1 MVAAVFKKDPL
12 FFQRLAKS
20 NGLYAGNLDGSWGP
34 LTQGAAD
41 AWDKLAAATAKTYGT
56 FDART
61 EENIASLVPKA
72 QRAARQF
79 LVAAKPFA
87 FTVKILSG
95 GRTYAEQT
103 AIYAQGRRGIKGEK
117 VVTNAPA
124 GSSNHNFGVAFDVG
138 IFNGTKYFI
147 GATKAE
153 TDAYL
158 NLRKM
163 TKAAVLELDW
173 GGDWKSSK
181 DYPHYEL
188 HTGMTVK
195 QVRAA
200 LESGKAYV

>member
-1 MVAAVFKKDPL
+1 MVAAVFKRDAL

-20 NGLYAGNLDGSWGP
+20 SGLYSGNLDGGWGP

-79 LVAAKPFA
+79 LVACKA
-87 FTVKILSG
+87 FPYTVKILSG

-103 AIYAQGRRGIKGEK
+103 AIYAQGRGAPGKI
-117 VVTNAPA
+117 VTNAPA
-124 GSSNHNFGVAFDVG
+124 GSSNHNFGIAFDVG
-138 IFNGTKYFI
+138 IFDGSKYFT
-147 GATKAE
+147 GETAATNKP
-153 TDAYL
+153 YL
-158 NLRKM
+158 DLRRL
-163 TKAAVLELDW
+163 TRPAVLELDW
-173 GGDWKSSK
+173 GGDWRSSK

-188 HTGMTVK
+188 HTGMTTK

-200 LESGKAYV
+200 LESGTTYV

>member
-1 MVAAVFKKDPL
+1 MVAAVFKRDPL

-20 NGLYAGNLDGSWGP
+20 SGLYSGNLDGDWGP
-34 LTQGAAD
+34 LTNGAAE
-41 AWDKLAAATAKTYGT
+41 AWDKLGAATAKTYGS

-79 LVAAKPFA
+79 LVACKA
-87 FTVKILSG
+87 FPYTVKILSG

-103 AIYAQGRRGIKGEK
+103 AIYAQGRTKPGN

-124 GSSNHNFGVAFDVG
+124 GSSNHNFGIAFDVG
-138 IFNGTKYFI
+138 IFDGKKYFE
-147 GATKAE
+147 GKTKAE
-153 TDAYL
+153 TQAYL
-158 NLRKM
+158 NLRKL
-163 TKAAVLELDW
+163 TKPAVLDLDW

-188 HTGMTVK
+188 HTGMTTK
-195 QVRAA
+195 QVRAS
-200 LESGKAYV
+200 LEVGKAYV

>member
-1 MVAAVFKKDPL
+1 MVAAVFKRDPL

-20 NGLYAGNLDGSWGP
+20 SGLYSGSLDGDWGP

-41 AWDKLAAATAKTYGT
+41 AWDKIAAATAKTYGT

-79 LVAAKPFA
+79 LVAAKA
-87 FTVKILSG
+87 FPYTVKILSG

-103 AIYAQGRRGIKGEK
+103 AIYAQGRTKPGR

-124 GSSNHNFGVAFDVG
+124 GSSNHNFGIAFDVG
-138 IFNGTKYFI
+138 IFSGTKYFT
-147 GATKAE
+147 GATKLE
-153 TDAYL
+153 NDAYL
-158 NLRKM
+158 NLRKL
-163 TKAAVLELDW
+163 TKPAVLDLDW
-173 GGDWKSSK
+173 GGDWRSSK

-188 HTGMTVK
+188 HTGMTTK
-195 QVRAA
+195 QVRAS
-200 LESGKAYV
+200 LEAGKAYV

>member
-12 FFQRLAKS
+12 FFQRLAKAS
-20 NGLYAGNLDGSWGP
+20 GLYAGNLDGGWGP

-41 AWDKLAAATAKTYGT
+41 AWDKIAAATAKTYGT

-79 LVAAKPFA
+79 LVACKPFPY
-87 FTVKILSG
+87 TVKILSG

-103 AIYAQGRRGIKGEK
+103 EIYAQGRTKPGK

-124 GSSNHNFGVAFDVG
+124 GSSNHNFGIAFDVG
-138 IFNGTKYFI
+138 IFSGSKYFT
-147 GATKAE
+147 GATKIE
-153 TDAYL
+153 NDAYL
-158 NLRKM
+158 ALRKL
-163 TKAAVLELDW
+163 TKPAVLDLDW

-188 HTGMTVK
+188 HTGMSIK
-195 QVRAA
+195 QVRAS
-200 LESGKAYV
+200 LESGTAYV

>member
-20 NGLYAGNLDGSWGP
+20 SGLYAGNLDGNWGP

-56 FDART
+56 FDSRT

-79 LVAAKPFA
+79 MVAAKPFQYK
-87 FTVKILSG
+87 VQILSG
-95 GRTYAEQT
+95 GRTYKEQD
-103 AIYAQGRRGIKGEK
+103 ALYALGRSVKNKKI
-117 VVTNAPA
+117 VTNAPA
-124 GSSNHNFGVAFDVG
+124 GSSNHNFGIAFDVG
-138 IFNGTKYFI
+138 IFSGSKYFE
-147 GATKAE
+147 GKTAQE
-153 TDAYL
+153 NEAYIA
-158 NLRKM
+158 LRKL
-163 TKAAVLELDW
+163 TKPAVLDLDW
-173 GGDWKSSK
+173 GGDWRSII
-181 DYPHYEL
+181 DRPHYEL
-188 HTGMTVK
+188 HTGMTTK

>member
-1 MVAAVFKKDPL
+1 MVAAVFKRDPL

-79 LVAAKPFA
+79 LIACKPFQYS
-87 FTVKILSG
+87 VKILSG
-95 GRTYAEQT
+95 GRTYAEQD
-103 AIYAQGRRGIKGEK
+103 AIYAQGRTKPGNK
-117 VVTNAPA
+117 VTNAPA
-124 GSSNHNFGVAFDVG
+124 GSSNHNFGIAFDVG
-138 IFNGTKYFI
+138 IFDGKKYFEGKTSI
-147 GATKAE
+147 E
-153 TDAYL
+153 TQAYL
-158 NLRKM
+158 ALRKL
-163 TKAAVLELDW
+163 TKPAVLDLDW
-173 GGDWKSSK
+173 GGDWRTSK

-188 HTGMTVK
+188 HTGMSIK
-195 QVRAA
+195 QVRAS
-200 LESGKAYV
+200 LESGTAYV

>member
-1 MVAAVFKKDPL
+1 MVAAVFKRDPL

-20 NGLYAGNLDGSWGP
+20 SGLYSGSLDGDWGP

-41 AWDKLAAATAKTYGT
+41 AWDKIAAATAKTYGT

-79 LVAAKPFA
+79 LVAAKA
-87 FTVKILSG
+87 FPYTVKILSG

-103 AIYAQGRRGIKGEK
+103 AIYAQGRTKPGR

-124 GSSNHNFGVAFDVG
+124 GSSNHNFGIAFDVG
-138 IFNGTKYFI
+138 IFSGTKYFT
-147 GATKAE
+147 GATKLE
-153 TDAYL
+153 NDAYL
-158 NLRKM
+158 NLRKL
-163 TKAAVLELDW
+163 TKPAVLDLDW
-173 GGDWKSSK
+173 GGDWRSSK

-188 HTGMTVK
+188 HTGMTTK
-195 QVRAA
+195 QVRAS
-200 LESGKAYV
+200 LEVGRAYV

>member
-1 MVAAVFKKDPL
+1 MMVAAVFKKDAL
-12 FFQRLAKS
+12 FFQRLAKAS
-20 NGLYAGNLDGSWGP
+20 GLYSGNLDGSWGP

-41 AWDKLAAATAKTYGT
+41 AWDKLSAATAKTYGT
-56 FDART
+56 FDPRT

-79 LVAAKPFA
+79 LVAAKVFPY
-87 FTVKILSG
+87 TVKILSG

-103 AIYAQGRRGIKGEK
+103 AIYAQGRSKPGK

-124 GSSNHNFGVAFDVG
+124 GSSNHNFGIAFDVG
-138 IFNGTKYFI
+138 IFDGKTYFT
-147 GATKAE
+147 GATKAQ

-158 NLRKM
+158 KLRKL
-163 TKAAVLELDW
+163 TKPAVLELDW

-188 HTGMTVK
+188 HTGMSTR
-195 QVRAA
+195 QVRAS

>member
-1 MVAAVFKKDPL
+1 MVATVFKRDPL

-20 NGLYAGNLDGSWGP
+20 SGLYSGRLDGDWGP

-41 AWDKLAAATAKTYGT
+41 AWDKIAAATAKTYGS

-79 LVAAKPFA
+79 MVAAKTFPY
-87 FTVKILSG
+87 TVKILSG

-103 AIYAQGRRGIKGEK
+103 AIYAQGRSRPGK

-124 GSSNHNFGVAFDVG
+124 GSSNHNFGIAFDVG
-138 IFNGTKYFI
+138 IFSGAKYFT
-147 GATKAE
+147 GATKIE
-153 TDAYL
+153 NDAYM
-158 NLRKM
+158 NLRKL
-163 TKAAVLELDW
+163 TKPAALELDW

-181 DYPHYEL
+181 DYPHYEM
-188 HTGMTVK
+188 HTGKTTK
-195 QVRAA
+195 QVRAS

>member
-20 NGLYAGNLDGSWGP
+20 NGLYAGDLDGDWGP

-61 EENIASLVPKA
+61 EENIASLIPKA
-72 QRAARQF
+72 QRAARKF
-79 LVAAKPFA
+79 LVAAKA
-87 FTVKILSG
+87 FQYTVKILSG

-103 AIYAQGRRGIKGEK
+103 EIYAQGRTKPGK

-124 GSSNHNFGVAFDVG
+124 GSSNHNFGIAFDVG
-138 IFNGTKYFI
+138 IFQGSKYFT

-158 NLRKM
+158 ALRKL
-163 TKAAVLELDW
+163 TRPAVLELDW
-173 GGDWKSSK
+173 GGDWKTK
-181 DYPHYEL
+181 DTPHYEL
-188 HTGMTVK
+188 HTGK
-195 QVRAA
+195 NVRTIRA
-200 LESGKAYV
+200 LLEAGSPYV